1 MRIRFIQAILD
12 KIRIELDSL
21 HPAPFKVFYI
31 GGKNAGDIFNA
42 PLLKYFN
49 IRYCKTRLSNA
60 NLLCVGSILGSFVY
74 PQNTKKPK
82 HKSQKC
88 IIAGA
93 GFLETPHFEEKFSK
107 DVTVLA
113 LRGKL
118 SKERLENMTNSK
130 FECTLADPGL
140 LVSKVYPQNRDK
152 KFKAGI
158 IPHVMDKAIWDKN
171 KIRLNKSDYTV
182 IDIEQDVKGLVEKI
196 CECEVI
202 LSSSLHGLIFSDS
215 YNIPNRQ
222 LIISDKLIGGNYK
235 FTDYYSSF
243 DMELPESIDLRKTN
257 IDETLLYEIT
267 RSYTDKSEMIK
278 QKQQDLINI
287 YSDLDKYLRE

>member
-1 MRIRFIQAILD
+1 
-12 KIRIELDSL
+12 
-21 HPAPFKVFYI
+21 
-31 GGKNAGDIFNA
+31 
-42 PLLKYFN
+42 
-49 IRYCKTRLSNA
+49 
-60 NLLCVGSILGSFVY
+60 
-74 PQNTKKPK
+74 
-82 HKSQKC
+82 
-88 IIAGA
+88 
-93 GFLETPHFEEKFSK
+93 
-107 DVTVLA
+107 
-113 LRGKL
+113 
-118 SKERLENMTNSK
+118 MTNSK

-140 LVSKVYPQNRDK
+140 LVSKVYTQNRDK

-158 IPHVMDKAIWDKN
+158 IPHVMDKAILDKT
-171 KIRLNKSDYTV
+171 KILLNKSDYTI
-182 IDIEQDVKGLVEKI
+182 IDIEQDVEGLVEKI
-196 CECEVI
+196 CECKVI

-257 IDETLLYEIT
+257 INETLLSEIT

-287 YSDLDKYLRE
+287 YSDLYKYLRE